1 MSASEDIESILERD
15 RDPHIPG
22 TSGIWTFV
30 FIDMVVFALFFLI
43 FVSERHRLSAIFT
56 SSQSALNPL
65 VGLLGT
71 LLLLASSWCV
81 AESVHAVRKGAI
93 AKAKRQLDLATLL
106 GLGFVVNKL
115 LEYGDKF
122 SHGLNPVT
130 NGFFTFYFLITGLH
144 FLHVLGGLCFLGH
157 CRLRMAAEGGSPSY
171 RKKLE
176 NTGLF
181 WHFVD
186 MLWLFIFPMLYLTGV
201 A

>member
-1 MSASEDIESILERD
+1 MTFDEDIESISARD
-15 RDPHIPG
+15 QDPHHPG
-22 TSGIWTFV
+22 TSGIWTFI
-30 FIDMVVFALFFLI
+30 FIDMVIFALFFVI
-43 FVSERHRLSAIFT
+43 FVSERHRLPTIFT
-56 SSQSALNPL
+56 SSQTALNPL

-71 LLLLASSWCV
+71 LLLLTSSWCV
-81 AESVHAVRKGAI
+81 AESVQAI
-93 AKAKRQLDLATLL
+93 RTGTIKKAKQQLDLAALL

-115 LEYGDKF
+115 FEYGEKF
-122 SHGLNPVT
+122 SHGLSPVT

-144 FLHVLGGLCFLGH
+144 LLHVVGGLCFLGH
-157 CRLRMAAEGGSPSY
+157 CRLRIGAEAGSPGF

-201 A
+201 T